1 MTAPEPT
8 GRRVPAPATDRLWDP
23 ERRLLLVG
31 IVCLITVVATEAMAV
46 STVMPLVED
55 DLGDIWLY
63 GWAFSAFYLG
73 DLVGIVLGGRAA
85 DRVAPVVPLL
95 IGLATFTAGL
105 VLGGLAPSMAVL
117 VLGRC
122 LQGVGAGVVPAVA
135 YVCVGRG
142 FPAPLRPQV
151 FAVMS
156 TSWIVPSLISPLAA
170 SAVATTVGWRWVFL
184 GLVPITGAVV
194 LLAVRALR
202 GVGTPEPDDHG
213 SAPVGLALR
222 LAVGAGLVL
231 AGLTAGSPWLLGGM
245 VALGAVLVVP
255 AFRALTPPGTLRAAR
270 GLPAAVLTRGVLTFA
285 FFSADAFISLALT
298 SVKGTSTL
306 FAGMVLAASSLTWT
320 VGSWVQAHYIGR
332 WGASALERLGGAAL
346 VVGLAGLAACLLPAV
361 PLWCWFVASCVAG
374 FGIGTAYSPLSVV
387 TLAEAEPGREGA
399 ATSALQM
406 TDVLGVAI
414 GTGVAGVVVAVGDRM
429 DAARSVTLAV
439 LFLSSAVVGL
449 GVVALS
455 GRLERPHSG

>member
-1 MTAPEPT
+1 MPPSEPT
-8 GRRVPAPATDRLWDP
+8 EARAPARLWDP

-31 IVCLITVVATEAMAV
+31 IICLITVVATEAMAV

-95 IGLATFTAGL
+95 IGLATFTVGL
-105 VLGGLAPSMAVL
+105 VVGGLAPSMAVL
-117 VLGRC
+117 VLGRM
-122 LQGVGAGVVPAVA
+122 LQGLGAGVVPAVA

-142 FPAPLRPQV
+142 FPAMLRPQV

-156 TSWIVPSLISPLAA
+156 TAWIVPSLISPLAA

-194 LLAVRALR
+194 LLAVRSLR
-202 GVGTPEPDDHG
+202 GVGAPTPDHHE

-231 AGLTAGSPWLLGGM
+231 AGLTSEAWWSIALLVAIGG
-245 VALGAVLVVP
+245 ALVLP
-255 AFRALTPPGTLRAAR
+255 AFRALTPTGTLRAAR

-298 SVKGTSTL
+298 SVRGTTTL
-306 FAGMVLAASSLTWT
+306 FAGMVLASSSLTWT
-320 VGSWVQAHYIGR
+320 VGSWVQARYIAP
-332 WGASALERLGGAAL
+332 WGAARLERLGGLAL
-346 VVGLAGLAACLLPAV
+346 VVGLVGLAVCLVPEV
-361 PLWCWFVASCVAG
+361 PLACWFLASCIAG
-374 FGIGTAYSPLSVV
+374 FGMGTAYSPLSVV

-414 GTGVAGVVVAVGDRM
+414 GTGVAGVAVAVGDRM
-429 DAARSVTLAV
+429 DAARSTTLTV
-439 LFLSSAVVGL
+439 LFLGSALVAVV
-449 GVVALS
+449 VVLLS

>member
-1 MTAPEPT
+1 MPPSEPT
-8 GRRVPAPATDRLWDP
+8 EARAPARLWDP

-31 IVCLITVVATEAMAV
+31 IICLITVVATEAMAV

-95 IGLATFTAGL
+95 IGLATFTVGL
-105 VLGGLAPSMAVL
+105 VVGGLAPSMAVL
-117 VLGRC
+117 VLGRM
-122 LQGVGAGVVPAVA
+122 LQGLGAGVVPAVA

-142 FPAPLRPQV
+142 FPAMLRPQV

-156 TSWIVPSLISPLAA
+156 TAWIVPSLISPLAA

-194 LLAVRALR
+194 LLAVRSLR
-202 GVGTPEPDDHG
+202 GVGAPTPDHHE
-213 SAPVGLALR
+213 SAPVGLAVR

-231 AGLTAGSPWLLGGM
+231 AGLTSEAWWSIALPVAIGG
-245 VALGAVLVVP
+245 ALVLP
-255 AFRALTPPGTLRAAR
+255 AFRALTPTGTLRAAR

-298 SVKGTSTL
+298 SVRGTTTL
-306 FAGMVLAASSLTWT
+306 FAGMVLASSSLTWT
-320 VGSWVQAHYIGR
+320 VGSWVQARYIAP
-332 WGASALERLGGAAL
+332 WGAARLERLGGLAL
-346 VVGLAGLAACLLPAV
+346 VVGLVGLAVCLVPEV
-361 PLWCWFVASCVAG
+361 PLACWFLASCIAG
-374 FGIGTAYSPLSVV
+374 FGMGTAYSPLSVV

-414 GTGVAGVVVAVGDRM
+414 GTGVAGVAVAVGDRM
-429 DAARSVTLAV
+429 DAARSTTLTV
-439 LFLSSAVVGL
+439 LFLGSALVAVV
-449 GVVALS
+449 VVLLS

>member
-142 FPAPLRPQV
+142 FPELRDLVEP
-151 FAVMS
+151 
-156 TSWIVPSLISPLAA
+156 
-170 SAVATTVGWRWVFL
+170 GWREQEQ
-184 GLVPITGAVV
+184 A
-194 LLAVRALR
+194 RQ
-202 GVGTPEPDDHG
+202 
-213 SAPVGLALR
+213 
-222 LAVGAGLVL
+222 
-231 AGLTAGSPWLLGGM
+231 
-245 VALGAVLVVP
+245 P
-255 AFRALTPPGTLRAAR
+255 ARR
-270 GLPAAVLTRGVLTFA
+270 
-285 FFSADAFISLALT
+285 
-298 SVKGTSTL
+298 
-306 FAGMVLAASSLTWT
+306 
-320 VGSWVQAHYIGR
+320 
-332 WGASALERLGGAAL
+332 GAA
-346 VVGLAGLAACLLPAV
+346 
-361 PLWCWFVASCVAG
+361 
-374 FGIGTAYSPLSVV
+374 GIPWPETSSMTINVSSPGS
-387 TLAEAEPGREGA
+387 GI
-399 ATSALQM
+399 TSK
-406 TDVLGVAI
+406 
-414 GTGVAGVVVAVGDRM
+414 
-429 DAARSVTLAV
+429 
-439 LFLSSAVVGL
+439 
-449 GVVALS
+449 
-455 GRLERPHSG
+455 

>member
-8 GRRVPAPATDRLWDP
+8 DERVPARLWDP

-55 DLGDIWLY
+55 DLGDIFLY

-105 VLGGLAPSMAVL
+105 LVGGLAPSMAVL
-117 VLGRC
+117 VLGRA
-122 LQGVGAGVVPAVA
+122 LQGLGAGVVPAVA

-142 FPAPLRPQV
+142 FPAELRPRV

-156 TSWIVPSLISPLAA
+156 TSWIVPSLLSPLLA
-170 SAVATTVGWRWVFL
+170 SAVATAFGWRWVFL

-202 GVGTPEPDDHG
+202 GVGTPAPDHHE
-213 SAPVGLALR
+213 ATPVGMALR
-222 LAVGAGLVL
+222 LAGGTGLVLGGLTAEVPWLAVLLVL
-231 AGLTAGSPWLLGGM
+231 AGG
-245 VALGAVLVVP
+245 VLVVP
-255 AFRALTPPGTLRAAR
+255 AFRALTPAGTLRAAR
-270 GLPAAVLTRGVLTFA
+270 GLPAAVLIRGVLTVA

-298 SVKGTSTL
+298 SVKGTTTL

-320 VGSWVQAHYIGR
+320 VGSWVQARYIGP
-332 WGASALERLGGAAL
+332 WGASALERLGGLAL
-346 VVGLAGLAACLLPAV
+346 VTGLAGFALCLLPGV
-361 PLWCWFVASCVAG
+361 PLWCWFLASCVAG

-387 TLAEAEPGREGA
+387 TLAEARPGREGA

-406 TDVLGVAI
+406 TDVLGVAV
-414 GTGVAGVVVAVGDRM
+414 GTGVAGVVVAVGDRI
-429 DAARSVTLAV
+429 DAARSATLTV
-439 LFLSSAVVGL
+439 LFLGSAAVGL

>member
-1 MTAPEPT
+1 MPPSEPT
-8 GRRVPAPATDRLWDP
+8 EARAPARLWDP

-31 IVCLITVVATEAMAV
+31 IICLITVVATEAMAV

-95 IGLATFTAGL
+95 IGLATFTVGL
-105 VLGGLAPSMAVL
+105 VVGGLAPSMAVL
-117 VLGRC
+117 VLGRV
-122 LQGVGAGVVPAVA
+122 LQGLGAGVVPAVA

-142 FPAPLRPQV
+142 FPAMLRPQV

-156 TSWIVPSLISPLAA
+156 TAWIVPSLISPLAA

-194 LLAVRALR
+194 LLAVRSLR
-202 GVGTPEPDDHG
+202 GVGAPTPDHHE

-231 AGLTAGSPWLLGGM
+231 AGLTSEAWWSIALLVAIGG
-245 VALGAVLVVP
+245 ALVLP
-255 AFRALTPPGTLRAAR
+255 AFRALTPTGTLRAAR

-298 SVKGTSTL
+298 SVRGTTTL
-306 FAGMVLAASSLTWT
+306 FAGMVLASSSLTWT
-320 VGSWVQAHYIGR
+320 VGSWVQARYIAP
-332 WGASALERLGGAAL
+332 WGAARLERLGGLAL
-346 VVGLAGLAACLLPAV
+346 VVGLVGLAVCLVPEV
-361 PLWCWFVASCVAG
+361 PLACWFLASCIAG
-374 FGIGTAYSPLSVV
+374 FGMGTAYSPLSVV

-414 GTGVAGVVVAVGDRM
+414 GTGVAGVAVAVGDRM
-429 DAARSVTLAV
+429 DAARSTTLTV
-439 LFLSSAVVGL
+439 LFLGSALVAVV
-449 GVVALS
+449 VVLLS